1 MSALHIGDADV
12 CVPVSLHP
20 CLHAGDTPCLPRPS
34 PRACCP
40 PHPALPSLLARSERE
55 KLQTDTM
62 FETDNTGIDF
72 DAYEDIPV
80 EVR

>member
-1 MSALHIGDADV
+1 M
-12 CVPVSLHP
+12 PVSPPACVHACVRLALATAPLSSPLLPPAACPARP
-20 CLHAGDTPCLPRPS
+20 CP
-34 PRACCP
+34 
-40 PHPALPSLLARSERE
+40 LLACSERE